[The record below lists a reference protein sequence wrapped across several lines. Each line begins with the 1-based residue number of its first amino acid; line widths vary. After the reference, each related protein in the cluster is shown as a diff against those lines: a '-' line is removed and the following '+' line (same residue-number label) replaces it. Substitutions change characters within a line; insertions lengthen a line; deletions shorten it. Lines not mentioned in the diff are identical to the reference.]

1 MAKKIVIDIE
11 VNSNKGVKDVNN
23 LNKSLNKTNEKQK
36 ELKKSTNDTSKALD
50 KSKQSSQRNA
60 AAFEAVNKA
69 TGGAIR
75 GVRSLLKQLW
85 LLVANPVGAVIAAVA
100 LGLTALYK
108 AFTSTKAGGE
118 KLDQIM
124 AGISAT
130 MDVVRDRVLKVGD
143 AIVKFFS
150 GDFKGALQAG
160 KEAVSGFG
168 DEVSREFNQAAGS
181 VKALQEVT
189 DAVRGLSVSRAE
201 LNRDLIQAKEIIEG
215 ETASYAEKKKAIEE
229 VRIAET
235 KQTEDELANA
245 KKKLDAIILANSLSD
260 SGAEDLDKEAQ
271 ARIAVAN
278 LEAISSSNKTKF
290 NKLEKLA
297 QNQEL
302 SRIKAIAAEKKKE
315 VDESKAN
322 EKKKAD
328 DKKAI
333 EAKYNADVKAIR
345 ELEANTEE
353 EKRALALEKE
363 KEKFQAAILLATEQG
378 LETEELERTQK
389 ERLAE
394 MRAGFDKIDE
404 DAATKKALENKA
416 NADEEIRIAQAV
428 VDQKKALRDAN
439 LNNIGAGFNLLGQL
453 AGKNKA
459 LQAAA
464 IIGESAVGIAK
475 TIIQTQTSN
484 AATVAQGASLAIP
497 TAGAS
502 VIAASKL
509 VIANNIGAGIGIAAK
524 VAATAK
530 GLSALGAGG
539 SPPSKGS
546 NPSQPSSPIPP
557 SFNVVGAS
565 STNQLASAIGSQ
577 SQEPTRAY
585 VVSNDVTTAQSMD
598 RNIVDG
604 ASI

>member
-509 VIANNIGAGIGIAAK
+509 VIANNIGAGIGIAAN